1 MKSKTYTVDENMI
14 KFSSILDDKTNNGFV
29 SLKQR
34 KATYRFVL
42 LSQSHY

>member
-29 SLKQR
+29 IVKRYVALRCFNETKTKS
-34 KATYRFVL
+34 
-42 LSQSHY
+42 